1 MLMTSRLKKYKPPV
15 NTLYE
20 KIFHLGTYPS
30 FTCCGE
36 FFLKKECL
44 IFFSMLDAP
53 SFLLFMI
60 LSFSNIAK
68 IHRNRKSEN

>member
-20 KIFHLGTYPS
+20 KIFHLGIYPS

-36 FFLKKECL
+36 FFFKKNVS
-44 IFFSMLDAP
+44 FFSQCWVLHV
-53 SFLLFMI
+53 FLLFMI

>member
-20 KIFHLGTYPS
+20 KNIS
-30 FTCCGE
+30 FRYLPVFYLLWWV
-36 FFLKKECL
+36 FFLKECL
-44 IFFSMLDAP
+44 IFFSMLGAP
-53 SFLLFMI
+53 SFLLFII